1 MKDLGKMH
9 DGMGVKIEHFPAM
22 GEGLFHALEVVLK
35 HEFNEETREAWRS
48 AYGRLASKMVSA
60 MRSKK
65 QC

>member
-1 MKDLGKMH
+1 
-9 DGMGVKIEHFPAM
+9 MGVKIEHFPAM